1 MTIAEIIT
9 AQFKAFADSGVF
21 DPETDPPPAIEV
33 LPVEESREK
42 EITIVGEGW
51 KIETSVTLDTAAH
64 GFSNRKSVSSVSV
77 ENLSQWIADDAIEQ
91 TVSQVSDAVEKLIG
105 GKDED

>member
-42 EITIVGEGW
+42 KITIVGEGW
-51 KIETSVTLDTAAH
+51 KIETSVTLDTAVH
-64 GFSNRKSVSSVSV
+64 GFSTGEVPPSKPEDKATERT
-77 ENLSQWIADDAIEQ
+77 LQ
-91 TVSQVSDAVEKLIG
+91 QVAEKLRG
-105 GKDED
+105 QGNED